1 MPEVLIAIVSSIL
14 GGGIVAGIAALITA
28 QSTARKT
35 DMERAMMLIDNL
47 QEDNCTL
54 RENQHKLENANDML
68 RTGIMILIDQLQ
80 QMGVQPRWTP
90 AAAAAAKLGEQK
102 DG

>member
-1 MPEVLIAIVSSIL
+1 MPDLVIAIVSSIL
-14 GGGIVAGIAALITA
+14 GGGIVAGIAAMITA
-28 QSTARKT
+28 RSTARKT
-35 DMERAMMLIDNL
+35 DMERAMMLIDKL
-47 QEDNCTL
+47 QEDNGTL
-54 RENQHKLENANDML
+54 RKNLYRLETQNDLL

-90 AAAAAAKLGEQK
+90 ALVRLSEEK